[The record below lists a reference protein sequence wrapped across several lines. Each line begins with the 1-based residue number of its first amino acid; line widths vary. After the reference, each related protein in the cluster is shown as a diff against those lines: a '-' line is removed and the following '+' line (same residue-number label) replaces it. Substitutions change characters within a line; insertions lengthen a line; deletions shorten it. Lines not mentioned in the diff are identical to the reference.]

1 MTAAMASGAAIEAER
16 TTTRVQTLSGAAERI
31 GDVVRALGYPTET

>member
-1 MTAAMASGAAIEAER
+1 VADELAKLPEGETY
-16 TTTRVQTLSGAAERI
+16 ERI